1 MTFRRGTSIKSLV
14 AALLA
19 GAAMLCSALSCST
32 TRVLQQGEY
41 RLEKNII
48 SISGDPDFRDPDLES
63 YIRQKPNGALL
74 FGWNPLLNIYNLSG
88 QDADKWI
95 NKLIR
100 SMGEAP
106 VVYDPD
112 LVQVSAD
119 NIRNHLEYIG
129 YFGSEVDA
137 HPEEPKGR
145 RVKVRYDIRLGRRY
159 PIRSIQYDLPSRGTF
174 AGDFYRDTANI
185 SVRPGSFLS
194 ESTLASE
201 SERSARHFRNLGY
214 YGFTQA
220 NYVFV
225 ADTLTTPGVADLTY
239 QVLEHSRS
247 DKEPASAVEPLRR
260 RIFRE
265 VTLTHPDD
273 MPFRENVLRKIN
285 GIVPGRPYSEAT
297 VSNTYSRLSSIRYFN
312 SVNIQMT
319 PADTAGVDCVI
330 QIRPSNPRGIRFN
343 IEASTNSNGL
353 VGLSPQL
360 SYYHKNIFHGGEWF
374 NFGLMGN
381 FQMKVGKQLKIDRS
395 VRSTEFGASASISF
409 PKILGL
415 PITRFRG
422 KSIPRTDVSASY
434 NYQDRPEYTRNILS
448 TSFGYVG
455 SYRRL
460 YYQVV
465 PFQLSVVRLFDVK
478 ESFRESM
485 KGNPFLYNAYQD
497 HFDAGASMMLYHTT
511 NADVNPTTSYQYW
524 RLQLDGS
531 GNLLALARPLM
542 KKDDQGAGMI
552 WDTPFAQYV
561 RAEAS
566 VGRTWTFGE
575 GDRSAIAT
583 RLLGGIGYA
592 YGNSTALPFEKQFYA
607 GGSGSLR
614 GWQARSVGPGNSAMN
629 KTFVIPN
636 QTGDIRLEANLEYR
650 FPLFWRLRGA
660 LFADAGNVWNTSET
674 ATDEMAVLSLENFAR
689 SLAFSWGTGIRVDLS
704 YILLR
709 VDMGFRLHDP
719 AQAAGERWRTPN
731 HWFDANGYAIHFG
744 VGYPF

>member
-1 MTFRRGTSIKSLV
+1 
-14 AALLA
+14 
-19 GAAMLCSALSCST
+19 MLSSCST

-41 RLEKNII
+41 RLEKNVITI
-48 SISGDPDFRDPDLES
+48 EGDPDFRDPDLES
-63 YIRQKPNGALL
+63 YIRQQPNGALL

-95 NKLIR
+95 NKVIR

-129 YFGSEVDA
+129 YFGSTVDGY
-137 HPEEPKGR
+137 PEEPNGR

-159 PIRSIQYDLPSRGTF
+159 PIRSISYDLPKRGRF
-174 AGDFYRDTANI
+174 AEDFYRDTARI
-185 SVRPGSFLS
+185 SIHPGSFLS
-194 ESTLASE
+194 ESSLASE
-201 SERSARHFRNLGY
+201 SERSARYFRNRGY
-214 YGFTQA
+214 YGFSQA
-220 NYVFV
+220 NYVFT

-247 DKEPASAVEPLRR
+247 DMETSGRVDEPLRR
-260 RIFRE
+260 HFFHNVSISCPE
-265 VTLTHPDD
+265 D
-273 MPFRENVLRKIN
+273 MPFREKMLRKLN
-285 GIVPGRPYSEAT
+285 GIIPGNPYSEIV
-297 VSNTYSRLSSIRYFN
+297 VSNTYARLSAIRYFN
-312 SVNIQMT
+312 SVNIQMN
-319 PADTAGVDCVI
+319 PVDTAGVDCVI

-343 IEASTNSNGL
+343 IEASTNSTGL
-353 VGLSPQL
+353 VGLSPQIGF
-360 SYYHKNIFHGGEWF
+360 YHKNIFHGGEWF
-374 NFGLMGN
+374 NLGIMGN
-381 FQMKVGKQLKIDRS
+381 FQMRVGKNLKIDRS
-395 VRSTEFGASASISF
+395 VRSTEFGVSTSISF
-409 PKILGL
+409 PKLLGFPL
-415 PITRFRG
+415 ARFRG
-422 KSIPRTDVSASY
+422 RSVPRTDVALSY

-448 TSFGYVG
+448 TSFAYAG

-460 YYQVV
+460 YYQIT
-465 PFQLSVVRLFDVK
+465 PLQLSMVRLFDVK
-478 ESFRESM
+478 DSFQASM
-485 KGNPFLYNAYQD
+485 QGNPFLYNAYQD

-511 NADVNPTTSYQYW
+511 NTDVNPTTSYQYW
-524 RLQLDGS
+524 RLQIDAS
-531 GNLLALARPLM
+531 GNVLALAKPLM
-542 KKDDQGAGMI
+542 KKDAQGAGTI

-566 VGRTWTFGE
+566 LGRTWTFGE

-592 YGNSTALPFEKQFYA
+592 YGNSTTLPFEKQFYA
-607 GGSGSLR
+607 GGANSLR
-614 GWQARSVGPGNSAMN
+614 GWQARSVGPGNGEMN

-660 LFADAGNVWNTSET
+660 LFTDVGNVWNTFET
-674 ATDEMAVLSLENFAR
+674 ATDAAAVLTLDNLAR
-689 SLAFSWGTGIRVDLS
+689 SLALSWGTGVRVDLS

-709 VDMGFRLHDP
+709 VDLGFRLHDP
-719 AQAAGERWRTPN
+719 AREAGARWCKPN
-731 HWFDANGYAIHFG
+731 QWFDANGYAIHFG